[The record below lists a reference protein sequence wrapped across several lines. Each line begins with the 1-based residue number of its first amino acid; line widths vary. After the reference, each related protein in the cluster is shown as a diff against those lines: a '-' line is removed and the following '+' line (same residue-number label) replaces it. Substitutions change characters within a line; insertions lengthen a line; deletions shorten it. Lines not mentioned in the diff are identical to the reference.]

1 MLPSLRTTT
10 LIACTILA
18 PPLSGVA
25 AAQAR
30 PTGGVPADAPHRP
43 IAIEVVAGWAGFVDE
58 ETIDHSVFGG
68 AARFYLTPR
77 LSVGP
82 EVVFMKGPGEDRAFM
97 ATGNVTFDLLGPAGG
112 KRPRVTPFVVGGAG
126 VFRNRNQFVG
136 GPYAHSEGAFTAGG
150 GVRAFVSDRVYVA
163 SDVRIGWELHLR
175 ATVSLGV
182 QLFR

>member
-10 LIACTILA
+10 LIVCTVLA

-25 AAQAR
+25 AAQAPGTR
-30 PTGGVPADAPHRP
+30 AASGVASRHP

-82 EVVFMKGPGEDRAFM
+82 EAVFMKGPGEDRDFM

-112 KRPRVTPFVVGGAG
+112 RRPRITPFVVGGAG
-126 VFRNRNQFVG
+126 IFRNRNRFFG

-150 GVRAFVSDRVYVA
+150 GVRAFVTDRVYVA

-175 ATVSLGV
+175 ATVSAGI